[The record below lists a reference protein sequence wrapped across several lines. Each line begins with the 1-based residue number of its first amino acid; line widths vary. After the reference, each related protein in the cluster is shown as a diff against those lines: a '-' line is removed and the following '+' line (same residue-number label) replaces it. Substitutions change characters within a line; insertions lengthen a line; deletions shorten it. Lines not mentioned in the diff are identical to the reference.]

1 MDDQFLRDLKTPPSP
16 EFAGRL
22 RATLR
27 AVPASSTGNVAAA
40 TRFRKWLAAAASI
53 AAVGFVFTLPPVQA
67 AAEAVLDLFRV
78 KQFAGVRFDTERLR
92 SLEAGGL
99 SPEAILGDLE
109 PITPAQEPV
118 EYATLEDAGAAA
130 DIRVRT
136 PAWIPP
142 GFARTEI
149 TASSEQMARITANT
163 QTLQAVLD
171 TLGLDDVE
179 LPQSLDGQV
188 ATVRVPPIVTQ
199 RFVNGDRNVLVLQAK
214 SPEVSFPAEIELWRL
229 AYAGLRVFGMERD
242 EAYRMA
248 VTIDWRST
256 LIVPVPSQALAY
268 RPMNVAGNEGLL
280 IEGVA
285 HEEERPGGVLVWSA
299 GDETYAVTGPVR
311 GDELLEMAQTLY

>member
-1 MDDQFLRDLKTPPSP
+1 
-16 EFAGRL
+16 
-22 RATLR
+22 
-27 AVPASSTGNVAAA
+27 
-40 TRFRKWLAAAASI
+40 
-53 AAVGFVFTLPPVQA
+53 
-67 AAEAVLDLFRV
+67 
-78 KQFAGVRFDTERLR
+78 
-92 SLEAGGL
+92 
-99 SPEAILGDLE
+99 
-109 PITPAQEPV
+109 
-118 EYATLEDAGAAA
+118 
-130 DIRVRT
+130 
-136 PAWIPP
+136 
-142 GFARTEI
+142 
-149 TASSEQMARITANT
+149 
-163 QTLQAVLD
+163 
-171 TLGLDDVE
+171 
-179 LPQSLDGQV
+179 
-188 ATVRVPPIVTQ
+188 
-199 RFVNGDRNVLVLQAK
+199 VLQAK